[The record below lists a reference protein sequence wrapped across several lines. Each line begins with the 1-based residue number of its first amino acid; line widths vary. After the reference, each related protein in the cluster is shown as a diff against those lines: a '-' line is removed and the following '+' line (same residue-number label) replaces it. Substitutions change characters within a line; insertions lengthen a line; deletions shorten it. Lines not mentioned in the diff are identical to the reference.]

1 MSFYKL
7 SFVSFPSANWIT
19 AANASSTA
27 PKVVQRLLNGDEVV
41 IVSDRQID
49 AIVEWDRA
57 IAKDAN
63 VIDSSGFP
71 VGQLEY
77 WPTDIKH

>member
-7 SFVSFPSANWIT
+7 SFVQSPNKGWVSIASD
-19 AANASSTA
+19 SSTVPRA
-27 PKVVQRLLNGDEVV
+27 VQRLLKGESVV

-63 VIDSSGFP
+63 IIDCSGFP

-77 WPTDIKH
+77 WPTDIRH